1 MDMIYVFRGRI
12 QELYAKNSKVFDK
25 IFQFILAIVTFTVI
39 NHNVGFMKA
48 AASPVASLA
57 LAVICT
63 FLPLMVTV
71 IMATVL
77 ILAHMFALSIGMLA
91 VTAVIFLIMYIFY
104 LRLTPKKALIVLLTP
119 LAFFLKVPYI
129 IPVACGLVATP
140 ISLIAISCGTI
151 VYYMLEYVKKSSVNI
166 ENVGAKGM
174 LTQATK
180 YVQQV
185 FQNKE
190 MWIIIVAFIICFFV
204 VFTLRRTSMDHAWK
218 VAIVAGAVANVI
230 VIVAG
235 DIALGVHTSYG
246 TLIGGNI
253 GAIVIGLILELFL
266 FSVDYARSE
275 NLQFEDDE
283 YFTNVLVEGEISN
296 LKNHY
301 TGHIYFTLKD
311 EKSLINLFTASCFAF
326 LASSVFPKVTVFV
339 PYSPNTASFTLF
351 ASFIKS
357 FNTIAFFNAC
367 GVVTPAGQFEV
378 FV

>member
-71 IMATVL
+71 IMAKVL

-218 VAIVAGAVANVI
+218 VAIVAGAVVNVI

-253 GAIVIGLILELFL
+253 GAIIIGLILELFL

-283 YFTNVLVEGEISN
+283 YYYYVKAIPKVSVATPEKTVKRINERQETEIIDTETVRKKADSQAQNRKVNVKKSGKKPAPKKGPAAKKHDMKEVDKMLLTQSLRKDLN
-296 LKNHY
+296 LK
-301 TGHIYFTLKD
+301 D
-311 EKSLINLFTASCFAF
+311 
-326 LASSVFPKVTVFV
+326 
-339 PYSPNTASFTLF
+339 
-351 ASFIKS
+351 
-357 FNTIAFFNAC
+357 
-367 GVVTPAGQFEV
+367 
-378 FV
+378 

>member
-12 QELYAKNSKVFDK
+12 QELYAKNSNMFDK
-25 IFQFILAIVTFTVI
+25 ILQFILAIVTFTVI

-166 ENVGAKGM
+166 KNVGAKGM

-218 VAIVAGAVANVI
+218 VAIVAGAVVNVI

-253 GAIVIGLILELFL
+253 GAIIIGLILELFL

-283 YFTNVLVEGEISN
+283 YYYYVKAIPKVSVATPEKTVKRINERQETEIIDTETVRKKADSQAQNRKVNVKKSGKKPAPKKGPAAKKHDMKEVDKMLLTQSLRKDLN
-296 LKNHY
+296 LK
-301 TGHIYFTLKD
+301 D
-311 EKSLINLFTASCFAF
+311 
-326 LASSVFPKVTVFV
+326 
-339 PYSPNTASFTLF
+339 
-351 ASFIKS
+351 
-357 FNTIAFFNAC
+357 
-367 GVVTPAGQFEV
+367 
-378 FV
+378 

>member
-1 MDMIYVFRGRI
+1 
-12 QELYAKNSKVFDK
+12 
-25 IFQFILAIVTFTVI
+25 
-39 NHNVGFMKA
+39 
-48 AASPVASLA
+48 
-57 LAVICT
+57 
-63 FLPLMVTV
+63 
-71 IMATVL
+71 
-77 ILAHMFALSIGMLA
+77 
-91 VTAVIFLIMYIFY
+91 MYIFY

-174 LTQATK
+174 LTQVTK

-190 MWIIIVAFIICFFV
+190 MWIVIVAFIICFFV

-246 TLIGGNI
+246 TLIGGNV

-283 YFTNVLVEGEISN
+283 YYYYVKAIPKVSVATPEKTVKRINERQETEIIDTETVRKKADSQAQNRKVNVKKSGKKPAPKKGPAAKKHDMKEVDKMLLTQSLRKDLN
-296 LKNHY
+296 LK
-301 TGHIYFTLKD
+301 D
-311 EKSLINLFTASCFAF
+311 
-326 LASSVFPKVTVFV
+326 
-339 PYSPNTASFTLF
+339 
-351 ASFIKS
+351 
-357 FNTIAFFNAC
+357 
-367 GVVTPAGQFEV
+367 
-378 FV
+378 

>member
-283 YFTNVLVEGEISN
+283 YYYYVKAIPKVSVATPEKTVKRINERQETEIIDTETVRKKADSQAQNRKVNVKKSGKKPAPKKGPAAKKHDMKEVDKMLLTQSLRKDLN
-296 LKNHY
+296 LK
-301 TGHIYFTLKD
+301 D
-311 EKSLINLFTASCFAF
+311 
-326 LASSVFPKVTVFV
+326 
-339 PYSPNTASFTLF
+339 
-351 ASFIKS
+351 
-357 FNTIAFFNAC
+357 
-367 GVVTPAGQFEV
+367 
-378 FV
+378 

>member
-48 AASPVASLA
+48 VASPVASLA

-174 LTQATK
+174 LTQVTK

-218 VAIVAGAVANVI
+218 VAIVAGAVVNVI

-246 TLIGGNI
+246 TLIGGNV

-283 YFTNVLVEGEISN
+283 YYYYVKAIPKVSVATPEKTVKRINERQETEIIDTETVRKKADSQAQNRRVNVKKSGKKPAPKKGPAAKKHDMKEVDKMLLTQSLRKDLN
-296 LKNHY
+296 LK
-301 TGHIYFTLKD
+301 D
-311 EKSLINLFTASCFAF
+311 
-326 LASSVFPKVTVFV
+326 
-339 PYSPNTASFTLF
+339 
-351 ASFIKS
+351 
-357 FNTIAFFNAC
+357 
-367 GVVTPAGQFEV
+367 
-378 FV
+378 

>member
-1 MDMIYVFRGRI
+1 MDMIYVFRGRL
-12 QELYAKNSKVFDK
+12 QELYAKNSKMFDK
-25 IFQFILAIVTFTVI
+25 ILQFILAIVTFTVI

-48 AASPVASLA
+48 AASPAASLA
-57 LAVICT
+57 LEVICT

-283 YFTNVLVEGEISN
+283 YYYYVKAIPKVSVATPEKTVKRINERQETEIIDTETVRKKADSQAQNRKVNVKKSGKKPAPKKGPAAKKHDMKEVDKMLLTQSLRKDLN
-296 LKNHY
+296 LK
-301 TGHIYFTLKD
+301 D
-311 EKSLINLFTASCFAF
+311 
-326 LASSVFPKVTVFV
+326 
-339 PYSPNTASFTLF
+339 
-351 ASFIKS
+351 
-357 FNTIAFFNAC
+357 
-367 GVVTPAGQFEV
+367 
-378 FV
+378 

>member
-48 AASPVASLA
+48 VASPVASLA

-218 VAIVAGAVANVI
+218 VAIVAGAVVNVI

-246 TLIGGNI
+246 TLIGGNV

-283 YFTNVLVEGEISN
+283 YYYYVKAIPKVSVATPEKTVKRINERQETEIIDTETVRKKADSQAQNRRVNVKKSGKKPAPKKGPAAKKHDMKEVDKMLLTQSFRKDLN
-296 LKNHY
+296 LK
-301 TGHIYFTLKD
+301 D
-311 EKSLINLFTASCFAF
+311 
-326 LASSVFPKVTVFV
+326 
-339 PYSPNTASFTLF
+339 
-351 ASFIKS
+351 
-357 FNTIAFFNAC
+357 
-367 GVVTPAGQFEV
+367 
-378 FV
+378 

>member
-48 AASPVASLA
+48 VASPVASLA

-77 ILAHMFALSIGMLA
+77 ILAHMFVLSIGMLA

-174 LTQATK
+174 LTQVTK

-190 MWIIIVAFIICFFV
+190 MWIVIVAFIICFFV

-246 TLIGGNI
+246 TLIGGNV

-283 YFTNVLVEGEISN
+283 YYYYVKAIPKVSVATPEKTVKRINERQETEIIDTETVRKKADSQAQNRKVNVKKSGKKPAPKKGPAAKKHDMKEVDKMLLTQSLRKDLN
-296 LKNHY
+296 LK
-301 TGHIYFTLKD
+301 D
-311 EKSLINLFTASCFAF
+311 
-326 LASSVFPKVTVFV
+326 
-339 PYSPNTASFTLF
+339 
-351 ASFIKS
+351 
-357 FNTIAFFNAC
+357 
-367 GVVTPAGQFEV
+367 
-378 FV
+378 

>member
-283 YFTNVLVEGEISN
+283 YYYYVKAIPKVSVATPEKTVKRINERQETEIIDTETVRKKADSQAQNRKVNVKKSGKKPAPKKGPAAKKHDMKEGDKMLLTQSLRKDLN
-296 LKNHY
+296 LK
-301 TGHIYFTLKD
+301 D
-311 EKSLINLFTASCFAF
+311 
-326 LASSVFPKVTVFV
+326 
-339 PYSPNTASFTLF
+339 
-351 ASFIKS
+351 
-357 FNTIAFFNAC
+357 
-367 GVVTPAGQFEV
+367 
-378 FV
+378 